1 MKTFNGMKVWL
12 VVVAVM
18 GFLMFSPAQ
27 AEDQRERFLDTMVKY
42 LEITDR
48 YVALAS
54 EPAAAVFFAMEGIVE
69 LYEQRGETAQ
79 AIPHLERLLEQ
90 NSGNPVVE
98 NIVRFKLRDLY
109 RDTGQ
114 GNKALAQLDRVFAAN
129 ARAVGQ

>member
-1 MKTFNGMKVWL
+1 MKTFNGMKVWP
-12 VVVAVM
+12 VVVAIM
-18 GFLMFSPAQ
+18 GFLMFSPVQ
-27 AEDQRERFLDTMVKY
+27 AEDQREKFLDTMVKY

>member
-1 MKTFNGMKVWL
+1 MKTFNGTKAWL
-12 VVVAVM
+12 TIVAVT
-18 GFLMFSPAQ
+18 GFLMVSPVQAQ
-27 AEDQRERFLDTMVKY
+27 EDQKFLDTMVKY

-48 YVALAS
+48 YVTLAS

-90 NSGNPVVE
+90 NAGNPVVE

-114 GNKALAQLDRVFAAN
+114 GNKALAQLDRIFAEN
-129 ARAVGQ
+129 ARAARQ

>member
-1 MKTFNGMKVWL
+1 MKIFNGTKVWL
-12 VVVAVM
+12 AVAAVA
-18 GFLMFSPAQ
+18 GVFIFNPVQAQ
-27 AEDQRERFLDTMVKY
+27 ERQEFLDTMVKY

>member
-1 MKTFNGMKVWL
+1 MKTLNGTKVWL
-12 VVVAVM
+12 AVVAVT
-18 GFLMFSPAQ
+18 GSLMFSPVQAQ
-27 AEDQRERFLDTMVKY
+27 DDQKFLDTMVKY

-48 YVALAS
+48 YVGLAS
-54 EPAAAVFFAMEGIVE
+54 EPAAAAFFAIEGIVE

-90 NSGNPVVE
+90 NSGNPVIE

-114 GNKALAQLDRVFAAN
+114 GQKALAELDRVFAQN
-129 ARAVGQ
+129 ARAVRQ

>member
-1 MKTFNGMKVWL
+1 MKIFNGTKVWL
-12 VVVAVM
+12 AVAAVA
-18 GFLMFSPAQ
+18 GVLMFNPVQAQ
-27 AEDQRERFLDTMVKY
+27 ERQEFLDTMVKY

-54 EPAAAVFFAMEGIVE
+54 EPAAASFFAIEGIVE
-69 LYEQRGETAQ
+69 LYEQRGQKAQ

-90 NSGNPVVE
+90 SSGNPVVE

-114 GNKALAQLDRVFAAN
+114 GDRALAELDRIFRDN
-129 ARAVGQ
+129 AQAVHQP